1 MFWSALLLSIAA
13 LVADYAVW
21 RRRIRCGRFAAY
33 RKAYAAFVLT
43 TDLLPG
49 VVPVVL
55 ALCRDNG
62 TAAMLFAQWCFFA
75 FLITVVPR
83 IVFYLFLALRMPRI
97 GALLA
102 AASVAVLLVGATRG
116 RHAFRTEEVVIRS
129 ERLPAGFDGFRIVPY
144 FDHLSIFQEAKR
156 LYADSLTAAVAAAS
170 NAVASGLITEQQGKN
185 IIANIL
191 E

>member
-1 MFWSALLLSIAA
+1 MFWSASLPSIAA

-83 IVFYLFLALRMPRI
+83 IVFYPFLALRMPRI

-129 ERLPAGFDGFRIVPY
+129 ERLPAGFDGFRIVQFSDTHIGTRAGP
-144 FDHLSIFQEAKR
+144 SATTTS
-156 LYADSLTAAVAAAS
+156 A
-170 NAVASGLITEQQGKN
+170 ITSRIRSRFRPRSTSPG
-185 IIANIL
+185 
-191 E
+191 